1 MTRKGRT
8 TTDPP
13 PRSRLSW
20 PAKFG
25 CAFRGLGV
33 GLLGENSFVVHAL
46 AAAVVIVVAAW
57 LKVSYA
63 EWLAL
68 VIVITLVVTAE
79 LLNTAIEHLAR
90 AVTREENPH
99 VRNALDVA
107 AAGVLA
113 ASLGAS
119 LVGLMVL
126 ATNLLARQ

>member
-1 MTRKGRT
+1 MSRKGRT
-8 TTDPP
+8 TTDVS
-13 PRSRLSW
+13 PRRRLSW

-25 CAFRGLGV
+25 CALRGLGV
-33 GLLGENSFVVHAL
+33 GLLGENSFVVHVP
-46 AAAVVIVVAAW
+46 AAILVIAVAAW
-57 LKVSYA
+57 LRVSYA

-68 VIVITLVVTAE
+68 VIVMTLVVTAE

-119 LVGLMVL
+119 TVGLMVL
-126 ATNLLARQ
+126 VTHYLARQ